1 MLGRPGRP
9 PVLRRVLLVDD
20 NDRYASAI
28 TGDLESR
35 GAEVVR
41 VRSAGEGVAMLA
53 GRGMEFDG
61 IVTDITIETQISG
74 LRVLAAARRM
84 HFAGGTAT
92 ASTGLDTGIGFL
104 FNRFLLGSIYGCRY
118 LIPKRLIKRRR
129 KVAWIRVGG
138 SRRDEDAR

>member
-9 PVLRRVLLVDD
+9 PALKRVLLVDD
-20 NDRYASAI
+20 NDRYATAI
-28 TGDLESR
+28 TRDLESR

-41 VRSAGEGVAMLA
+41 VRSAVEGVALLA
-53 GRGMEFDG
+53 GRSMDFDG
-61 IVTDITIETQISG
+61 IVMDITMETQISG
-74 LRVLAAARRM
+74 LRVLSAAKRM
-84 HFAGGTAT
+84 RFAGVTAT

-118 LIPKRLIKRRR
+118 LIPKRLIKKRK

-138 SRRDEDAR
+138 SGRDDDAR